1 MEEQIETSAGRAAW
15 GSSVAEREGSSI
27 CERPRA
33 LILSN
38 RVGRTPVVHL
48 EKFHPAI
55 FAKLEYFNPTGSI
68 KDRVARKLLEDAEQR
83 GSLTPGETTI
93 VDATSGNFGLSMGAL
108 GAERGYRVVMC
119 IPEDRSVGKRTLMR
133 HYGVKVVLTPK
144 DQVMRGSIE
153 TAQAIA
159 RASPHV
165 FYTQQFSSPLNV
177 LTHELETGPEI
188 WHDMEGAIDAAV
200 LVAGSGATYCG
211 VTKAL
216 RRFNP
221 KVRTFLAQPE
231 GSVFARPGK
240 TPSPWRVE
248 GVGSTFEP
256 VVFDRSL
263 VSEEPLD
270 IPDAV
275 TIECQKELFSKYPH
289 ISISPCGAL
298 GAAAARIVAT
308 RNPELRRIVTIFTE
322 EVTRSMGR
330 IIAPLSEEVTGSAQE
345 PPRL

>member
-1 MEEQIETSAGRAAW
+1 
-15 GSSVAEREGSSI
+15 
-27 CERPRA
+27 
-33 LILSN
+33 
-38 RVGRTPVVHL
+38 VHL
-48 EKFHPAI
+48 AKFHPSVY
-55 FAKLEYFNPTGSI
+55 AKLEYFNPTGSI
-68 KDRVARKLLEDAEQR
+68 KDRVARTLLDDAERR
-83 GSLTPGETTI
+83 GCLIPGRSTI
-93 VDATSGNFGLSMGAL
+93 IDATSGNFGLSMGAL

-133 HYGVKVVLTPK
+133 HYGVTVVLTPRE
-144 DQVMRGSIE
+144 QVMRGSIE

-159 RASPHV
+159 QASPHV

-188 WHDMEGAIDAAV
+188 WRDMEQAVDAAV

-216 RRFNP
+216 KRLHP

-240 TPSPWRVE
+240 TPSPWKVE

-256 VVFDRSL
+256 AVFDRSL
-263 VSEEPLD
+263 VVEEPLD
-270 IPDAV
+270 IPDTL
-275 TIECQKELFSKYPH
+275 TIECQQEIFSKYPH
-289 ISISPCGAL
+289 ISVSPCGAL
-298 GAAAARIVAT
+298 GAAAARLVAL
-308 RNPELRRIVTIFTE
+308 RHPELKRIVTIFTE

-330 IIAPLSEEVTGSAQE
+330 ITAPLAQEVSGSARE
-345 PPRL
+345 LPNLPISRP